1 MQGVDLWIYSEDLTA
16 LGIVDNYNSLI
27 WANRFRQCGDFEIY
41 ASFSEELLDLLQED
55 RWVMRPDDDM
65 VGIIE
70 NVQTGT
76 DEENGDYLQ
85 VTGRCLRQILA
96 RRIIWEQTAISGT
109 AENGLRQLVNDAL
122 ISPAIEARKYERL
135 TLAAAHGYTE
145 TVQAQ
150 YTGDNLLEATESLCA
165 AKNYGFKITVDK
177 TAGLLVLDFYKGIDR
192 SMSQFV
198 NPRVIFSEDNDNLRA
213 TTYTLDKTN
222 YKSVALVAGEG
233 EGAARRH
240 VIVGRTTD
248 QEGLHRRELYVDARD
263 ISSNDGEISDTE
275 YEAQLAER
283 GNTGLSEA
291 PIVQSMEGTIE
302 PMQMYA
308 YKVDYFLGDIVT
320 VKNKHGIT
328 VDTQVLEVVEVWDE
342 DGYTCTPTFG

>member
-1 MQGVDLWIYSEDLTA
+1 MQGIDLWIYSEDLTV

-41 ASFSEELLDLLQED
+41 TSFSEELLDLLQED
-55 RWVMRPDDDM
+55 RWVMRDDDDM

-70 NVQTGT
+70 SVETGT
-76 DEENGDYLQ
+76 DEENGDYLK
-85 VTGRCLRQILA
+85 VTGRCLRQILD
-96 RRIIWEQTAISGT
+96 RRIIWEQTTINGT

-122 ISPAIEARKYERL
+122 ISPAIEARKYDRL
-135 TLAAAHGYTE
+135 TLADAHGYTE
-145 TVQAQ
+145 TVQIQ
-150 YTGDNLLEATESLCA
+150 YTGDNLREAVEDLCA
-165 AKNYGFKITVDK
+165 SKNYGFKITVDK
-177 TAGLLVLDFYKGIDR
+177 ESGLLVLDFYKGVDR
-192 SMSQFV
+192 SMSQFA

-222 YKSVALVAGEG
+222 YRTVALVAGEG
-233 EGAARRH
+233 EGTARRH
-240 VIVGRTTD
+240 VVVGRSMD

-263 ISSNDGEISDTE
+263 VSSNDGEISDAD

-283 GNTGLSEA
+283 GNTGISEA
-291 PIVQSMEGTIE
+291 PIVRSMEGTIE

-320 VKNKHGIT
+320 VENKHGVA
-328 VDTQVLEVVEVWDE
+328 VDTCVLEVIESWDE
-342 DGYTCTPTFG
+342 DGYTCKPTFG